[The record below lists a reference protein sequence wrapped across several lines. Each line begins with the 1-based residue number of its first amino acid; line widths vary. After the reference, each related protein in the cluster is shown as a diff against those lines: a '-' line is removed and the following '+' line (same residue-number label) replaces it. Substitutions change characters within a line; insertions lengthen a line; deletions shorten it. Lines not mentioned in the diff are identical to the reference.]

1 MYGQLPTT
9 GISTLIYALV
19 GIILLIVGTGMAMIA
34 KMRR

>member
-9 GISTLIYALV
+9 GISTLIYAFV
-19 GIILLIVGTGMAMIA
+19 GIILLIVGMGLAMIA